1 MSEMTEPEAR
11 AVVARAYDALQAR
24 LHEAGAIQFGEILG
38 TMEPALQAAGYRAP
52 HAGPMRLLVL
62 RLDDIGDNVLM
73 SPFLRELRRDF
84 PQAEIDLMVKPS
96 VLPLVELCPYV
107 DHVYAADGA
116 PVPGAPMEEYLR
128 WMRALCERV
137 LWARRYDGCL
147 MPRWDAD
154 ELLTAILSYLCGARE
169 RIGYSP
175 RVHRWREMMDRG
187 NETMLTRA
195 LMTPPYVVHE
205 VEKNLYFLKALGR
218 DVQSDRLELWLSQT
232 DAEAARRRLPHAAAK
247 GYIAVAVG
255 TREQRKVYP
264 VEKLAKVLEALLDV
278 KLPFVLLGGKGE
290 EAGARRIEKALPRGS
305 VVNLVGRLPL
315 RESAAIVS
323 ECRLYLGGD
332 TGLTHIAA
340 AAKRPIVEWFAHPMD
355 VPVSVVSLY
364 ARFFPWKAN
373 VAALRPEHAL
383 PGCEQLE
390 RGFAEITGCHSR
402 EKAHCIAAI
411 PPKQIAGAAQTMLRM
426 K

>member
-1 MSEMTEPEAR
+1 MQCAFSREWQPVISANPRSSCSQPGNACSGRSAATFAFHGKN
-11 AVVARAYDALQAR
+11 RAYR
-24 LHEAGAIQFGEILG
+24 LTTLTG
-38 TMEPALQAAGYRAP
+38 TSIGWANHSTIGRFAAAATCVMP
-52 HAGPMRLLVL
+52 V
-62 RLDDIGDNVLM
+62 
-73 SPFLRELRRDF
+73 SPPRYSRHSDT
-84 PQAEIDLMVKPS
+84 I
-96 VLPLVELCPYV
+96 
-107 DHVYAADGA
+107 AADSRSGSR
-116 PVPGAPMEEYLR
+116 P
-128 WMRALCERV
+128 
-137 LWARRYDGCL
+137 
-147 MPRWDAD
+147 
-154 ELLTAILSYLCGARE
+154 
-169 RIGYSP
+169 
-175 RVHRWREMMDRG
+175 
-187 NETMLTRA
+187 TRF
-195 LMTPPYVVHE
+195 T
-205 VEKNLYFLKALGR
+205 
-218 DVQSDRLELWLSQT
+218 T
-232 DAEAARRRLPHAAAK
+232 
-247 GYIAVAVG
+247 
-255 TREQRKVYP
+255 
-264 VEKLAKVLEALLDV
+264 
-278 KLPFVLLGGKGE
+278 
-290 EAGARRIEKALPRGS
+290 LPRGS

-332 TGLTHIAA
+332 TGMTHVAA

>member
-1 MSEMTEPEAR
+1 MKMLSEAFDELLAQVKKDGFLT
-11 AVVARAYDALQAR
+11 
-24 LHEAGAIQFGEILG
+24 FGSLRER
-38 TMEPALQAAGYRAP
+38 MEPALQASGYRLP
-52 HAGPMRLLVL
+52 PQQTLKILVL
-62 RLDDIGDNVLM
+62 RLDDIGDNVLS
-73 SPFLRELRRDF
+73 SPFLRELRLDF

-96 VLPLVELCPYV
+96 VLPIMELCPYV
-107 DHVYAADGA
+107 DHVLVAEGIP
-116 PVPGAPMEEYLR
+116 PVMSDILPFLT
-128 WMRALCERV
+128 WMRKLCAEV
-137 LWARRYDGCL
+137 LWERRYDACL
-147 MPRWDAD
+147 MPRWDID
-154 ELLTAILSYLCGARE
+154 ESMSVLLAYLCGAQE
-169 RIGYSP
+169 RVGFSEHVYAWKESANQ
-175 RVHRWREMMDRG
+175 G
-187 NETMLTRA
+187 NDTLLTRA
-195 LMTPPYVVHE
+195 IMTPPNVVHE
-205 VEKNLYFLKALGR
+205 VERNLYFLKAMGHKVR
-218 DVQSDRLELWLSQT
+218 DDRVELWLSQT
-232 DAEAARRRLPHAAAK
+232 DTEAARRRLPHAAQD
-247 GYIAVAVG
+247 GCIAVAIG

-264 VEKLAKVLEALLDV
+264 VEQLARALGSIDT

-290 EAGARRIEKALPRGS
+290 EAGARRIEKALSRGR

-323 ECRLYLGGD
+323 GAQLYMGGD

-340 AAKRPIVEWFAHPMD
+340 AAKRPIVEWFEHPKD
-355 VPVSVVSLY
+355 VPVSIVSLY